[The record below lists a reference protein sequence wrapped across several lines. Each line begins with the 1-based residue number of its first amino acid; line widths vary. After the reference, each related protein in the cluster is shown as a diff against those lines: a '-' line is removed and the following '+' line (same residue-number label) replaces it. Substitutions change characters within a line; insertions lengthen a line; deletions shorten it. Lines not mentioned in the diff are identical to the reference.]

1 MKLRAAC
8 PLVCV
13 FFLFAPY
20 AWTAQPAPADPAKA
34 QQIVTQVCAACH
46 GDDGNSAIPAN
57 PNLARQIPEYTT
69 KQLANFKSGE
79 RVNAIMTGMVAALS
93 PEDMTNIGAYYW
105 QQTAKPAVAT
115 NKELALLGQSLY
127 RGGNA
132 ATGVPACAGCHL
144 PDGAGI
150 PKQYPRL
157 AGQHAE
163 YTSAQLKAFRSD
175 ERAND
180 PNKMMR
186 MIAAK
191 LSDREIQAV
200 SEFIQGLR

>member
-93 PEDMTNIGAYYW
+93 PEDMTNIGPTTGSRPPSPQWPPTKNLRCWVKACIGAEMPPLGYRRAQVVICRTAPASPSSIPGW
-105 QQTAKPAVAT
+105 QASTPNT
-115 NKELALLGQSLY
+115 RPPSS
-127 RGGNA
+127 RRSD
-132 ATGVPACAGCHL
+132 P
-144 PDGAGI
+144 
-150 PKQYPRL
+150 
-157 AGQHAE
+157 
-163 YTSAQLKAFRSD
+163 TSARTTPT
-175 ERAND
+175 R
-180 PNKMMR
+180 
-186 MIAAK
+186 
-191 LSDREIQAV
+191 
-200 SEFIQGLR
+200 

>member
-8 PLVCV
+8 PLVCG
-13 FFLFAPY
+13 FFLCAPY
-20 AWTAQPAPADPAKA
+20 AWAAQPARADPAKA
-34 QQIVTQVCAACH
+34 QPIVTQVCAACH
-46 GDDGNSAIPAN
+46 GADGNSAIPAN
-57 PNLARQIPEYTT
+57 PNLAHQIPEYTT

-79 RVNAIMTGMVAALS
+79 RVNAVMTGMVAALS
-93 PEDMTNIGAYYW
+93 AEDMTNIGVYFW

-132 ATGVPACAGCHL
+132 ATGVPACAGCHS
-144 PDGAGI
+144 PDGVGI

-157 AGQHAE
+157 AGQHSE
-163 YTSAQLKAFRSD
+163 YTSAQLKAWRSG